1 MHRLATI
8 HNVTVDD
15 GDRRTQ
21 HYMAKNDMIFLSTR
35 QVSIQSEVGLFKSSY
50 GSMEALCPWTPTEIE
65 HLKYCH
71 TVT

>member
-21 HYMAKNDMIFLSTR
+21 HYMAKKRHDF
-35 QVSIQSEVGLFKSSY
+35 
-50 GSMEALCPWTPTEIE
+50 
-65 HLKYCH
+65 LKYE
-71 TVT
+71 TGFYSIRSRPL